1 MYSYGIN
8 VKVSYNELNELRPQ
22 QEVLINPIVSF
33 DDLTILPA
41 ENILTNL
48 INEDRICVPDDISVS
63 KLIATSTQNYE
74 QEILSDVQNQTNSRD
89 ESEKSSRDMEERS
102 DINTDKTKI
111 QILKEII
118 IKLHNSCQVELKPD
132 KNEFMDVLTSDEID
146 CNKKNEEQRTSKKVE
161 EIVPNFQNNWEKGLE
176 PDKSI
181 DEQVEETF
189 TISRGDKNTWKSIFS
204 GLEKLLPE
212 QGKRKKNGKIEN
224 IRRRK
229 EQRIASKKR
238 QEEKILKQSKFK
250 PKIKCVECNED
261 LISDTEQDSGKNIEL
276 LYQMVPFKMHR
287 IYGSGV

>member
-212 QGKRKKNGKIEN
+212 QGKRKKME
-224 IRRRK
+224 R
-229 EQRIASKKR
+229 
-238 QEEKILKQSKFK
+238 
-250 PKIKCVECNED
+250 
-261 LISDTEQDSGKNIEL
+261 
-276 LYQMVPFKMHR
+276 
-287 IYGSGV
+287 